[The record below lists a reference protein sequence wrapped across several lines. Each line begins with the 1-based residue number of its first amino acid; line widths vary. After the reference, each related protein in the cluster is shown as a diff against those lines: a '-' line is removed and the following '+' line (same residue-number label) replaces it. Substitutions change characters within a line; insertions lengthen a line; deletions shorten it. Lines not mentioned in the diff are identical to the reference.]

1 MNAATKLLL
10 LTLPALLALDA
21 GAADLEVEVRGLA
34 ASEGQVLLAAYADAG
49 DWLKKPVAVARAAA
63 TEAHDG
69 RLVLRVQGLPDGMP
83 VAITLFHDRD
93 GNGRL
98 NMNAMGMPTEP
109 YGFSNDAAGSF
120 GPPSFEQARL
130 APGATRITV
139 RLN

>member
-1 MNAATKLLL
+1 MNAAKLLL
-10 LTLPALLALDA
+10 LTLPALLALNA
-21 GAADLEVEVRGLA
+21 GAADLEVEVQGLA
-34 ASEGQVLLAAYADAG
+34 STEGQVLLAAYADAG

-63 TEAHDG
+63 AEARDG
-69 RLVLRVQGLPDGMP
+69 RLVLLVQGVPEGA
-83 VAITLFHDRD
+83 AISLFHDRD

-98 NMNAMGMPTEP
+98 NVNAMGMPIEP
-109 YGFSNDAAGSF
+109 YGFSNDAAGNF